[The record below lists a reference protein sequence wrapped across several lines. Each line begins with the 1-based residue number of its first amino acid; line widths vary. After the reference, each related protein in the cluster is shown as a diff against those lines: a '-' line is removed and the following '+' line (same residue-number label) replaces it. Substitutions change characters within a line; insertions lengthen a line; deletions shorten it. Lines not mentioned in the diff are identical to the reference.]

1 MDEQRWRYVSVLTSV
16 TRSDRFSIAEIQ
28 TGEALMTPIPEMEW
42 ARFCA
47 HCMVIA

>member
-1 MDEQRWRYVSVLTSV
+1 MDEQRWRYVSVLTGV